1 MKKKFTYTPNLTGL
15 NIIKNETEQH
25 EKFFCNGHPD
35 FLIPDFCEDPSDIWL
50 SFLDFLEKEIGDEL
64 WDQNGGEVQS
74 EGVISPDGLT
84 KCVYSAYD
92 IQKTEDEEDLEN
104 FDVEV
109 TGYVVENPSTEE
121 IYFVATKVKI
131 KTVE

>member
-1 MKKKFTYTPNLTGL
+1 MNKKFTYTPNLTGL
-15 NIIKNETEQH
+15 TIIKNEKEQH
-25 EKFFCNGHPD
+25 EKFFQDGHPY
-35 FLIPDFCEDPSDIWL
+35 FLIPDFSDEPSDIWL

-84 KCVYSAYD
+84 KCVYTAYG
-92 IQKTEDEEDLEN
+92 IQKTEDSDEED

-109 TGYVVENPSTEE
+109 TGYVVESTSTEE
-121 IYFVATKVKI
+121 VYFVATKVKI
-131 KTVE
+131 KTV

>member
-1 MKKKFTYTPNLTGL
+1 MKKKFTYEPNLTGL
-15 NIIKNETEQH
+15 NIIKDANEQH
-25 EKFFCNGHPD
+25 EKFFYSGHPY
-35 FLIPDFCEDPSDIWL
+35 FLIPDFCDEPNDIWL

-92 IQKTEDEEDLEN
+92 IQKTEDSEEES
-104 FDVEV
+104 FDIEV

-121 IYFVATKVKI
+121 VYFVATKVKI